1 MSGAMSPHRR
11 PKPAFASLLLGLVI
25 GAMWGMGGC
34 GGIAPS
40 NWFAEPTPE
49 PTPTVEPTP
58 TSTITPTATPTP
70 VKHPRHAARK
80 GKTKKGQPAIAL
92 GSTTEA
98 SPTPEPTATS
108 DSMTLTPAVSI
119 AERAEQR
126 RRGLQLIDTASTMI
140 DGIDRSKLDARDGDD
155 YDRVRDFIRDALDRM
170 KQEDYLA
177 AESLARKASLLAEQ
191 LTSRVSSAPGR

>member
-1 MSGAMSPHRR
+1 
-11 PKPAFASLLLGLVI
+11 
-25 GAMWGMGGC
+25 
-34 GGIAPS
+34 
-40 NWFAEPTPE
+40 
-49 PTPTVEPTP
+49 
-58 TSTITPTATPTP
+58 
-70 VKHPRHAARK
+70 
-80 GKTKKGQPAIAL
+80 
-92 GSTTEA
+92 
-98 SPTPEPTATS
+98 
-108 DSMTLTPAVSI
+108 MTLTPAVSI